1 MRFEDKIYITNEDFS
16 SMIKSLAKKLAGIR
30 PDLIVGITRG
40 GLVPAVHLSH
50 ALGVPMDTIYWST
63 RDSSQAEVNATIIDM
78 INEGKTV
85 VFVDDINDTGTT
97 FEQIANVYDP
107 GHAGME
113 QVYFLALVERA
124 SSNFSSDG
132 VCLRVDDERWI
143 VWPWEQN

>member
-16 SMIKSLAKKLAGIR
+16 SMIKSLAKELAGIR

-63 RDSSQAEVNATIIDM
+63 RDSSQAEVNATIMDM
-78 INEGKTV
+78 INEEKTV

-97 FEQIANVYDP
+97 FEQISNVYDP
-107 GHAGME
+107 NGME
-113 QVYFLALVERA
+113 QVYMMALIERA
-124 SSNFSSDG
+124 SSSFSSDG
-132 VCLRVDDERWI
+132 VCLRIDDPRW
-143 VWPWEQN
+143 VVFPWEQN